1 MSQIS
6 LACTAG
12 GSCVYKT
19 EELDLNAALK
29 LIEIL
34 VQVVHREV
42 TTGGSSSSSF
52 VKKRRNFQERPL
64 TKMLL

>member
-1 MSQIS
+1 MKTPGMSQIS

-19 EELDLNAALK
+19 EEVDLNAALK

-42 TTGGSSSSSF
+42 QLGE
-52 VKKRRNFQERPL
+52 VVQV
-64 TKMLL
+64 LLLKNGEISKNDH